1 MKTGIIGGS
10 GVYSLELERP
20 KRLLVRTP
28 YGRVELEEGL
38 LSGKEIAFLPRH
50 GRRHGVPPHLVNY
63 RANLWALKERGVRRV
78 IGIGACGSLDP
89 RIKPGDLLLFRQ
101 FLDFTKG
108 RPSTFFEGGRRGVA
122 HVDMTEPY
130 CPELTSL
137 LFQTAKELG
146 LPVHDGITY
155 ACTEGPRF
163 ETPAEIRMLRL
174 LGAQVVGMTG
184 VPECVLAREL
194 ELCYAGLGIVT
205 NPAAGLSGKRL
216 THTEVIEQVSSL
228 REKLTKLLSL
238 ALQKMPEERR
248 CGCGGALEGALATRR
263 APRSTR

>member
-1 MKTGIIGGS
+1 
-10 GVYSLELERP
+10 
-20 KRLLVRTP
+20 
-28 YGRVELEEGL
+28 
-38 LSGKEIAFLPRH
+38 
-50 GRRHGVPPHLVNY
+50 
-63 RANLWALKERGVRRV
+63 
-78 IGIGACGSLDP
+78 
-89 RIKPGDLLLFRQ
+89 
-101 FLDFTKG
+101 
-108 RPSTFFEGGRRGVA
+108 VA